1 MSVQYTI
8 IAVTTTVQDLVLL
21 LKTKD
26 PTLTAL

>member
-1 MSVQYTI
+1 MSAQYTI